1 MKNRIALAAVV
12 GQLVGLLG
20 YVDPLYI
27 VLVLGGPLV
36 TGAVAAARRI
46 PLVLVAVLWVS
57 AGLNMAWMDWV
68 VAREDV
74 VYHLVLSVVM
84 ALLAA
89 AGYGVAALVSR
100 LRGPAAG

>member
-20 YVDPLYI
+20 FVDPLY
-27 VLVLGGPLV
+27 VVFVLGAPLV
-36 TGAVAAARRI
+36 TGAIAAARRI

-57 AGLNMAWMDWV
+57 AGLNMAWLDWV
-68 VAREDV
+68 LWREDV
-74 VYHLVLSVVM
+74 GYHLVLSVVM

-89 AGYGVAALVSR
+89 AGYGVVALVSR
-100 LRGPAAG
+100 WRGPARA